1 MARRGAVKRRAWSD
15 LPADLLAA
23 IYLRCSPPYDR
34 ARFAAVCRSWRASAS
49 WQPARPPL
57 PLLFSW
63 TGDRKRDRNIRAYNP
78 VDGRALRVLLPKILR
93 GKKFVGSYDGGW
105 VAATSRRERDS
116 QLLIVN
122 LFSMVQVAL
131 SDNQRSIVCACPDAF
146 EEPDNARTSRAP
158 VVKVIF
164 SDDPTS
170 SGCIL
175 AAITKRCKI
184 ALCRVGSSG
193 EATLCLCCRLT
204 TQDFRRSLNPSPE
217 NIWTT
222 RGCGLY
228 AERELVDIAFCNG
241 QLFGLMVGGCD
252 LYKYRIDLNEGAPVI
267 TLVYQIHQMPFVH
280 VPRWDY
286 CPRYIFE
293 LCGKLAVVSE
303 ANSALKGYESC
314 FFKVFELMN
323 EATPGRYTWAE
334 VTTLG
339 EHALFLGPQS
349 YKLVHVP
356 TAGRHGRLEENRI
369 YYHMRQQE
377 NLARHKECLTKLGL
391 GSCSVYR
398 ENRGMNQCMETI
410 TSEGYHFKDDNG
422 NGCMWLLPSELC

>member
-34 ARFAAVCRSWRASAS
+34 ARFGAVCRSWRAAAS
-49 WQPARPPL
+49 WHPARPPL

-78 VDGRALRVLLPKILR
+78 VDGRALRVLLPKNLR

-122 LFSMVQVAL
+122 LFSLAQVAL
-131 SDNQRSIVCACPDAF
+131 SDNQKKIVCACPDAF
-146 EEPDNARTSRAP
+146 EEPDNARTSRCPA
-158 VVKVIF
+158 VKVIF

-175 AAITKRCKI
+175 AAITKRCKL
-184 ALCRVGSSG
+184 ALCRVG
-193 EATLCLCCRLT
+193 
-204 TQDFRRSLNPSPE
+204 SPE

-241 QLFGLMVGGCD
+241 QLFGLTLDGSD
-252 LYKYRIDLNEGAPVI
+252 LYKYRVDLNESGAPVI
-267 TLVYQIHQMPFVH
+267 TLVHQIHQIPFVH
-280 VPRWDY
+280 VPGWGY
-286 CPRYIFE
+286 CARYIFE
-293 LCGKLAVVSE
+293 LRGKLAVVSE
-303 ANSALKGYESC
+303 ANGAPKGYKAS
-314 FFKVFELMN
+314 FFKVFEL
-323 EATPGRYTWAE
+323 EDTPDRNIWAE

-339 EHALFLGPQS
+339 DQAMFLGPQS
-349 YKLVHVP
+349 SKLVHVP
-356 TAGRHGRLEENRI
+356 TVGRHGRLEENRI
-369 YYHMRQQE
+369 YYQMRQQD
-377 NLARHKECLTKLGL
+377 LARHKECLTKLGL

-410 TSEGYHFKDDNG
+410 TSEGYHYKDDNG

>member
-1 MARRGAVKRRAWSD
+1 MARRGAVKRRPWSD

-34 ARFAAVCRSWRASAS
+34 ARFGAVCRSWRAAAS
-49 WQPARPPL
+49 WHPARPPL
-57 PLLFSW
+57 PLLFCW
-63 TGDRKRDRNIRAYNP
+63 TGDRKRDRNIRAYSP
-78 VDGRALRVLLPKILR
+78 VDGRALRVLLPKMLR
-93 GKKFVGSYDGGW
+93 GKKFVGCYDGGW

-116 QLLIVN
+116 QLLIFN
-122 LFSMVQVAL
+122 LFSRAQVAL

-146 EEPDNARTSRAP
+146 EEPDNGRTSRAP

-175 AAITKRCKI
+175 AAITK
-184 ALCRVGSSG
+184 
-193 EATLCLCCRLT
+193 
-204 TQDFRRSLNPSPE
+204 SPE

-228 AERELVDIAFCNG
+228 TERKLVDIAFCNG
-241 QLFGLMVGGCD
+241 QLFGLTVGGCD

-267 TLVYQIHQMPFVH
+267 TLVYQIHQIPFVH
-280 VPRWDY
+280 VPGWDY

-303 ANSALKGYESC
+303 ANSALKGYEPC

-323 EATPGRYTWAE
+323 ETTPGRYTWAE

-349 YKLVHVP
+349 SKLVHAS

-369 YYHMRQQE
+369 YYHMRQQH
-377 NLARHKECLTKLGL
+377 NLASHKECLTKLGL

-398 ENRGMNQCMETI
+398 ENQGMNQCMETI
-410 TSEGYHFKDDNG
+410 TSEGYHYKDDNG